1 MLDKTSKSIS
11 IIVRAYQMGCRYQ
24 NSFTLY
30 LLSTHFIYHFAIM
43 DGMIAVF
50 VYLSNEHTMNQ
61 KRLSIRVKPA
71 LKFGSVVL

>member
-1 MLDKTSKSIS
+1 MQIPEVFNFVS
-11 IIVRAYQMGCRYQ
+11 
-24 NSFTLY
+24 
-30 LLSTHFIYHFAIM
+30 STHFIYHFAIM

-61 KRLSIRVKPA
+61 EDYPYWGKPA